1 MHRTARRHALAA
13 LSGITTI
20 RAPRGGWRRDDPGD
34 GGGDGSS
41 GHSNAGG
48 GNTDDKDGDD
58 DAGKASGDKT
68 PKIEGDLD
76 PERHARAL
84 AAAREGERKAK
95 DARKASDDR
104 LASVLKAL
112 GLNAD
117 GKADPEE
124 QVKALTTERDDW
136 RNKATGA
143 ITRNAIRDAAET
155 HKAKAAELLDSQSF
169 LNQLKDL
176 DATADDFDD
185 KVADLVKAAV
195 KANPAKYGAT
205 EPGAKGTGKQG
216 ADHSGAGGNNKT
228 KPKGLAAAVT
238 AALSG
243 N

>member
-1 MHRTARRHALAA
+1 MNRTARRRALALFA
-13 LSGITTI
+13 VASP
-20 RAPRGGWRRDDPGD
+20 PRGGWHRNDPGD

-48 GNTDDKDGDD
+48 GNTDDKGGDD
-58 DAGKASGDKT
+58 DGAGKASGDKT

-84 AAAREGERKAK
+84 GAAREDARKAK
-95 DARKASDDR
+95 EARKASDDR

-112 GLNAD
+112 GLNSD

-136 RNKATGA
+136 RTKATDA
-143 ITRNAIRDAAET
+143 ITRNAIRDAADT

-176 DATADDFDD
+176 DPTDDDFTD
-185 KVADLVKAAV
+185 KVGDLVKAAV
-195 KANPAKYGAT
+195 KANPAKYGVT
-205 EPGAKGTGKQG
+205 EPGAKGTTRQG